1 MKEKDIRPQELMAR
15 YVELSAQDAEHCF
28 GAEQRY
34 DMTCVACGSAEAEPQ
49 FIKTGFAYAQC
60 RQCGTLYQTP
70 RPPIEAF
77 EAFYRNSA
85 SSRYWAEVFFPA
97 VAEARREK
105 IFRPRVERL
114 RQWCVERSVPVRRLM
129 DVGAGYGIFLDEWR
143 RCDPAV
149 ETMAVEPS
157 AHLAAECRAKGL
169 QVVEEV
175 AENVTGMDGCADLVT
190 CFEVLE
196 HVHDPLSFLLSLKR
210 LVRPGGILFVSTL
223 SIDGFDLQVLW
234 DRSTQISP
242 PHHINFLSIEGFK
255 KLFAR
260 AGLVDVDIQTPGQL
274 DVDIVRNAVNKNSET
289 LKQQRFVCAL
299 LKEEIAEDFQAFL
312 ARNRLSSHAWVFGRK
327 ALKEEEGCHG

>member
-1 MKEKDIRPQELMAR
+1 MKENDIRPQELMAR

-34 DMTCVACGSAEAEPQ
+34 DMACVACGSAEVEPQ
-49 FIKTGFAYAQC
+49 FIKIGFAYAQC

-70 RPPIEAF
+70 RPPTDAF

-114 RQWCVERSVPVRRLM
+114 RQWCAERGVPVRRLV

-143 RCDPAV
+143 RCESVV

-196 HVHDPLSFLLSLKR
+196 HVHDPLSFVLSLKR

-242 PHHINFLSIEGFK
+242 PHHINFLSIEGFRR
-255 KLFAR
+255 LFER
-260 AGLVDVDIQTPGQL
+260 AGLVDVDIRTPGQL
-274 DVDIVRNAVNKNSET
+274 DVDIVRNAVEKNNET
-289 LKQQRFVCAL
+289 LKPQRFVCAL
-299 LKEEIAEDFQAFL
+299 LKDETAEDFQEFL
-312 ARNRLSSHAWVFGRK
+312 VRNRLSSHAWVFGVRPY
-327 ALKEEEGCHG
+327 